1 MSQVRVTCDVM
12 SQVRVTSCH
21 RCEFVSVVHR
31 YRMSHCTGTIET
43 KYLIA
48 DKERNDDD
56 DDDDDEQGQEENEN
70 KKTTNK

>member
-1 MSQVRVTCDVM
+1 M
-12 SQVRVTSCH
+12 
-21 RCEFVSVVHR
+21 SVVHR